1 VVNLRD
7 IPQIGLPNN
16 STSSFRII
24 AGLAATGEIIT
35 DQRFSVADS
44 VPQKVTKRTKLHA
57 KFLAEV
63 QPADFRV
70 LCEIARLART
80 KDPALG
86 HYIGPVSYAKRFAHV
101 VIGD

>member
-7 IPQIGLPNN
+7 IPQIGLPVLNFFF
-16 STSSFRII
+16 SDY
-24 AGLAATGEIIT
+24 AGLTATGGIIT

-70 LCEIARLART
+70 LREIARLA
-80 KDPALG
+80 
-86 HYIGPVSYAKRFAHV
+86 
-101 VIGD
+101 